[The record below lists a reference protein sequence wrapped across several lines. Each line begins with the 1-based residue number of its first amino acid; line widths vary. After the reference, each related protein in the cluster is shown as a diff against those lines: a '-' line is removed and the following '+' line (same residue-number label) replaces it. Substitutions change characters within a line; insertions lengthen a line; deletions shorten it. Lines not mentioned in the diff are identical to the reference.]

1 MLHTHQTDAWTEKW
15 NQNFSHPDYVYGK
28 APNVFLKQELDK
40 LAPQTILFAAEGEGR
55 NAVYAAQ
62 RGWKVSAFD
71 ISTAGRQKALRLAAE
86 NGVAL
91 DYVVGELPDL
101 DFADESFVAIALIYA
116 HFPANIKS
124 AYHKILAQKLKKG
137 GVVIF
142 EAFSKK
148 HLEYRSRNP
157 AVGGPSNAESLFSAQ
172 EIRSDFQD
180 FDVQVLEE
188 KTISLNEGFLHNG
201 TGSVI
206 RFVGVKK

>member
-1 MLHTHQTDAWTEKW
+1 MHTHQTDAWTEKW

-91 DYVVGELPDL
+91 D
-101 DFADESFVAIALIYA
+101 
-116 HFPANIKS
+116 
-124 AYHKILAQKLKKG
+124 
-137 GVVIF
+137 
-142 EAFSKK
+142 
-148 HLEYRSRNP
+148 
-157 AVGGPSNAESLFSAQ
+157 
-172 EIRSDFQD
+172 
-180 FDVQVLEE
+180 
-188 KTISLNEGFLHNG
+188 
-201 TGSVI
+201 
-206 RFVGVKK
+206 

>member
-1 MLHTHQTDAWTEKW
+1 MHTHQTDAWTEKW

-91 DYVVGELPDL
+91 DYVVGELPEL
-101 DFADESFVAIALIYA
+101 DFADESFDAIALIYA

-124 AYHKILAQKLKKG
+124 VARRIASTADSLQPYLL
-137 GVVIF
+137 
-142 EAFSKK
+142 
-148 HLEYRSRNP
+148 
-157 AVGGPSNAESLFSAQ
+157 SNFDLVTESFTLIAGIGNVPFFTLS
-172 EIRSDFQD
+172 
-180 FDVQVLEE
+180 
-188 KTISLNEGFLHNG
+188 
-201 TGSVI
+201 
-206 RFVGVKK
+206 